1 MKKILFCFLAIFSI
15 FSLFSLEIPD
25 SLYGIWEGKD
35 RFVFFEKSQSP
46 NPQIVILLKEYYGW
60 YYDRAAEPAEYNQK
74 EPRIRNSATTRQA
87 ENIYF
92 EVQPIQKADEN
103 LPAWELSLTY
113 SKNQTSKVPITIL
126 NDNIFLDFYIQ
137 DKEDKNFYRGN
148 AVSEGIKIS
157 QQKIPE
163 NLACFY
169 IFDDENAVVK
179 GDFANSVA
187 NLATS
192 SVNGQENLQNNP
204 QKILNIRYW
213 KSDMDFSDE
222 KVTLKYGEK
231 EFYPDKHVFSGGN
244 NYSAVSGRS
253 KKIRNVVEPQNFTPE
268 NYIFN
273 EDKSILILDKEP
285 YLTKLA
291 DKSTFEDLMA
301 LVKAGNSRRKPDPA
315 LIFPPDDLNW
325 HWDLIDLLE
334 ADNKII
340 QAVRSRQKAFGSRPK
355 DLGK

>member
-1 MKKILFCFLAIFSI
+1 MKKILFCFLAIFSF

-35 RFVFFEKSQSP
+35 RFVFFEKSQSQ

-92 EVQPIQKADEN
+92 EIQPIQKADEN
-103 LPAWELSLTY
+103 LPAWELGLTY
-113 SKNQTSKVPITIL
+113 SKNQTAKVPITIL

-137 DKEDKNFYRGN
+137 DNEDKNFYRGN

-169 IFDDENAVVK
+169 IFDDDNA
-179 GDFANSVA
+179 
-187 NLATS
+187 T
-192 SVNGQENLQNNP
+192 
-204 QKILNIRYW
+204 KILNIRYW
-213 KSDMDFSDE
+213 KSDMDYSDE
-222 KVTLKYGEK
+222 KVALKYGEK
-231 EFYPDKHVFSGGN
+231 EFYPDKHIFSGGN

-253 KKIRNVVEPQNFTPE
+253 KKIRNVVEPQKFTPE

-291 DKSTFEDLMA
+291 DKSTFEDLMV
-301 LVKAGNSRRKPDPA
+301 LVKAGNSRRKPDPDP
-315 LIFPPDDLNW
+315 IFPPDDLNW

-334 ADNKII
+334 ADNEII
-340 QAVRSRQKAFGSRPK
+340 QAVRSRQEAFGPRPK